1 MIRKHRSTY
10 ATAAILLLLIEIA
23 IARWVNDSFVRPYL
37 GDYLVVI
44 LIYATLM
51 ACTKL
56 PIRTGLIAT
65 LLFAYAVESAQ
76 YFNVVG
82 LLGLEKIKVARII
95 IGTSFSWMDMVCYT
109 LSIITV
115 WFIERTFKQR

>member
-82 LLGLEKIKVARII
+82 LLGLENIKVARII

-109 LSIITV
+109 LGIITV
-115 WFIERTFKQR
+115 WFIERTFKLR